1 MLSLP
6 VHLSNGT
13 TLSVQV
19 RKLKRAKRL
28 CLKANIFG
36 IHVVVPMINYEIEEV
51 IRFLDINKDWILQRS
66 EYYGRLRNEY
76 GEEYPNRVFAF
87 SYIDL

>member
-1 MLSLP
+1 LLSLP
-6 VHLSNGT
+6 VHISNGT

-51 IRFLDINKDWILQRS
+51 IRFLVINKDQNTMGDSGMSMGKSIL
-66 EYYGRLRNEY
+66 N
-76 GEEYPNRVFAF
+76 
-87 SYIDL
+87 